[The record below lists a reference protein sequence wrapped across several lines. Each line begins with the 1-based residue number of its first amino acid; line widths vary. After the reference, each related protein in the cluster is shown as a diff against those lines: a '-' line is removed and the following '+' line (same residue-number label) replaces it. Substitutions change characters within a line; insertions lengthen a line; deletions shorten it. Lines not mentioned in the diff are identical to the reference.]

1 MLKMWLFWGKKVRKY
16 LKIKKAKNFKSQIKL
31 YFSGS
36 NKGWLHYYICFS
48 EKTSQIVDSR
58 PCPMDDSNFKLID
71 NQCFYFSKYGPNL
84 TAAEENC
91 KEKMRPYGGGQLF
104 EPKSLSK
111 NNRVAEIANALWGP
125 SHPFPYIGVTDKLQE
140 GTFAYISDGST
151 INFTPPWAN
160 GFNGSGGTS
169 YNCIL
174 LATFSSSSRD
184 IGQWADFG
192 CHHNKWSICES
203 TLVGN

>member
-1 MLKMWLFWGKKVRKY
+1 MLKN

-48 EKTSQIVDSR
+48 EKTSPIVDSR
-58 PCPMDDSNFKLID
+58 PCPIDDSNFKLID
-71 NQCFYFSKYGPNL
+71 NQCFYFSKYGSNL

-125 SHPFPYIGVTDKLQE
+125 SHPYPYIGVTHKLQE

-151 INFTPPWAN
+151 INFTPPWFDI
-160 GFNGSGGTS
+160 GHESRGKSD
-169 YNCIL
+169 NCIL
-174 LATFSSSSRD
+174 LSTFSSKHYGD
-184 IGQWADFG
+184 IGQWIDFG
-192 CHHNKWSICES
+192 CHHKKWSICES